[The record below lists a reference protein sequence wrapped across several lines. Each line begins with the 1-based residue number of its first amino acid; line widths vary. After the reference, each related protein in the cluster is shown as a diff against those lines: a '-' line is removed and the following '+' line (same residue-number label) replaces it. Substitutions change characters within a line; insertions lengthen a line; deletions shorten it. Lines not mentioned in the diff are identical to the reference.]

1 MTTDDD
7 RPDVGLGKAIELR
20 RIELGL
26 KRRELAERAR
36 LSYPY
41 ISEIE
46 NGVKEPS
53 AKALRQIAEA
63 LDMKVA
69 TLAALSERIE
79 ERPPGSP
86 SLLLDRMEVS
96 PPGTAGPL
104 PDGMVEDRSV
114 VHSRGPAIAS
124 LPDQAWETPPRAS
137 TLAASE
143 APAASSDAD
152 ERIREEVSRE
162 INGWL
167 RDVLP
172 VIVRAEVERQLDARL
187 GGDAVGG
194 GGDHE

>member
-96 PPGTAGPL
+96 PPGTAGPP

-114 VHSRGPAIAS
+114 VHSREPAIAS
-124 LPDQAWETPPRAS
+124 LADQAWETPPRAS
-137 TLAASE
+137 TRAVSE
-143 APAASSDAD
+143 ALAASSDAD
-152 ERIREEVSRE
+152 ERIREAVSRE

-187 GGDAVGG
+187 GGDAAAGG
-194 GGDHE
+194 EGR